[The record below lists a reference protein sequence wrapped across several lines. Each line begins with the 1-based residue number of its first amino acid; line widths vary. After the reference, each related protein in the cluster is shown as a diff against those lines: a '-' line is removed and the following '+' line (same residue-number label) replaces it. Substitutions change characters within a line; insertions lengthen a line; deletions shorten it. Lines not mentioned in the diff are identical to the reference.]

1 VTGVESSETTD
12 NLESTYYPELVLCLC
27 AAVGTDTAVVSEALA
42 SELLAVGYVPIP
54 VRLSALMAQ
63 IPGLEY
69 LSEIRGEDDRIR
81 ESMSAGNDIR
91 RIIGHADA
99 VARLALAEIHEHR
112 AALNESD
119 DATVPA
125 ERHCFSRL

>member
-1 VTGVESSETTD
+1 VTAVESPEAADSA
-12 NLESTYYPELVLCLC
+12 ESTYYPELVLCLC
-27 AAVGTDTAVVSEALA
+27 AAVGTDTTVVSEALA
-42 SELLAVGYVPIP
+42 SELLAVGYTPIP

-63 IPGLEY
+63 LPGLEY
-69 LSEIRGEDDRIR
+69 LSEIKGEDDRIR

-91 RIIGHADA
+91 RIIGQADA
-99 VARLALAEIHEHR
+99 VARLALAEIHERR